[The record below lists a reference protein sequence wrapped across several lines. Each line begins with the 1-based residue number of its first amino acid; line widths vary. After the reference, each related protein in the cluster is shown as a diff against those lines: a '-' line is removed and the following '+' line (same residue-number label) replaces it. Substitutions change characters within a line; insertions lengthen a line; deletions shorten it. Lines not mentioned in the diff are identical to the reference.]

1 MVENPIGDYRELK
14 FLGSGSFGEAF
25 LVEHIATK
33 VKYNWLSMQTS
44 LETICSEKAE
54 ASGFG

>member
-33 VKYNWLSMQTS
+33 VKYNWLSVANFIRNNM
-44 LETICSEKAE
+44 L
-54 ASGFG
+54 